1 MLFRFLKPYNICFSV
16 CLLPL
21 FGIVFDMIFD
31 NLGPD
36 PVQALHIR
44 LGDWSL
50 RMLWLT
56 LFITPIQKITLWQG
70 MAQYRKLLGLYTF
83 FYASLHVVV
92 YLWLDQGLAWGAIA
106 TDIIESSYIWFGVLA
121 FLIVLALAITT
132 PKAMVKL
139 LGKNWK
145 KLHRNIYIASIAVII
160 HYYWQLKGN
169 MAEPLFYLI
178 ILVILLGFR
187 LAVWF
192 KNRKFTKMMIPTT
205 RKIKV
210 VKLDSSVNQT
220 LAGQSKTIVIEE
232 VDTEA
237 ET

>member
-1 MLFRFLKPYNICFSV
+1 MLDRFLKPYIVCFSV

-21 FGIVFDMIFD
+21 LGIVIDMIFD

-36 PVQALHIR
+36 PIQALHIR

-50 RMLWLT
+50 RLLWLT
-56 LFITPIQKITLWQG
+56 LCVTPIQKMTQWRG

-83 FYASLHVVV
+83 FYASLHVIV

-106 TDIIESSYIWFGVLA
+106 TDIIESSYIWFGVSA
-121 FLIVLALAITT
+121 FVIVLALAITT
-132 PKAMVKL
+132 PKVMVKR
-139 LGKNWK
+139 LGRNWK

-169 MAEPLFYLI
+169 MAEPLFYLL
-178 ILVILLGFR
+178 ILVLLLGFR

-210 VKLDSSVNQT
+210 VKVDSSADQT
-220 LAGQSKTIVIEE
+220 SFSI
-232 VDTEA
+232 
-237 ET
+237 

>member
-1 MLFRFLKPYNICFSV
+1 M
-16 CLLPL
+16 
-21 FGIVFDMIFD
+21 
-31 NLGPD
+31 
-36 PVQALHIR
+36 
-44 LGDWSL
+44 
-50 RMLWLT
+50 
-56 LFITPIQKITLWQG
+56 
-70 MAQYRKLLGLYTF
+70 YTF
-83 FYASLHVVV
+83 FYASLHVIV

-106 TDIIESSYIWFGVLA
+106 TDIIESSYIWFGVSA
-121 FLIVLALAITT
+121 FVIVLALAITT
-132 PKAMVKL
+132 PKVMVKR
-139 LGKNWK
+139 LGRNWK

-169 MAEPLFYLI
+169 MAEPLFYLL
-178 ILVILLGFR
+178 ILVLLLGFR

-210 VKLDSSVNQT
+210 VKVDSSADQT

-237 ET
+237 EI